1 MNSNLYCIKTTFLNY
16 NGNSINPGFH
26 LRHFASCSYPQGI
39 TIFGKVFLP
48 LAIMIQFDKIKL
60 DNGLTVIVHTDKS
73 TPFVAVNVC
82 YRVGSKHEDPNRTGF
97 AHLFEH
103 LTFGGSANVKD
114 FDLSV
119 QRAGGANNAFTSNDL
134 TNYYITLPANNIET
148 ALWLESDRML
158 GPKFSKKGLDIQKK
172 VVIEEFR
179 QRNLNKPYGDVWHLL
194 RDLAYKVH
202 PYRWPTIGLVPEHI
216 ESAGLGDVKDFFFH
230 HYAPNNAV
238 LVISGNIAS
247 AEAFKLTEKWFGDIP
262 SRDIAPYLGL
272 PEPLQE
278 TDREITVYRD
288 VPIDTF
294 YVAWHMGSR
303 KDKSFYVLDL
313 LSDIL
318 SNGSSSRFEVK
329 LVKEQK
335 LFTEADAYLSGE
347 NEPGLFVATGKAST
361 GIDIH
366 LAREKMLEEI
376 MLTVKT
382 PITAYELEKV
392 KNRVEADLLLNEIG
406 YLEKAIQLASF
417 EIMGDAS
424 EINRQG
430 EKYREIT
437 AEDLLETANYLFRTG
452 NRNTL
457 NYLSLQNSKK

>member
-1 MNSNLYCIKTTFLNY
+1 
-16 NGNSINPGFH
+16 
-26 LRHFASCSYPQGI
+26 
-39 TIFGKVFLP
+39 
-48 LAIMIQFDKIKL
+48 MIQFDKIKL
-60 DNGLTVIVHTDKS
+60 NNGLTVIVHTDRS

-82 YRVGSKHEDPNRTGF
+82 YNVGSKHEDSSRTGF

-114 FDLSV
+114 FDTAV
-119 QRAGGANNAFTSNDL
+119 QHASGANNAFTSNDL

-148 ALWLESDRML
+148 AMWLESDRMI

-202 PYRWPTIGLVPEHI
+202 PYRWPTIGLIPEHI
-216 ESAGLGDVKDFFFH
+216 ESATLEDVKDFFFH

-238 LVISGNIAS
+238 LVISGNIAAS
-247 AEAFKLTEKWFGDIP
+247 EAFILAEKWFSDIP
-262 SRDIAPYLGL
+262 FREIAPYRSIQ
-272 PEPLQE
+272 EPLQYE
-278 TDREITVYRD
+278 DREITVYRD

-294 YVAWHMGSR
+294 YVAWHMGAR
-303 KDKSFYVLDL
+303 NEKNFYVLDL

-347 NEPGLFVATGKAST
+347 NEPGLFVATGKASP

-376 MLTVKT
+376 MMTAET
-382 PITAYELEKV
+382 AITAYELEKV
-392 KNRVEADLLLNEIG
+392 KNRVESDLLLNEIG

-437 AEDLLETANYLFRTG
+437 AVDLLDTANQLLRKG

>member
-1 MNSNLYCIKTTFLNY
+1 
-16 NGNSINPGFH
+16 
-26 LRHFASCSYPQGI
+26 
-39 TIFGKVFLP
+39 
-48 LAIMIQFDKIKL
+48 MIQFDKIILK
-60 DNGLTVIVHTDKS
+60 NGLPVIVHTDRS
-73 TPFVAVNVC
+73 TPFVAVNMC
-82 YRVGSKHEDPNRTGF
+82 YNVGSKHEDPSRTGF

-103 LTFGGSANVKD
+103 LTFGGSVYVPD
-114 FDLSV
+114 FDTAV
-119 QRAGGANNAFTSNDL
+119 QMAGGANNAFTSNDL

-148 ALWLESDRML
+148 AMWLESDRML

-216 ESAGLGDVKDFFFH
+216 ESATLENVKDFFFH

-247 AEAFKLTEKWFGDIP
+247 AEAFKLAKKWFDDIP
-262 SRDIAPYLGL
+262 SREIAPYTAL
-272 PEPLQE
+272 PEPLQT

-294 YVAWHMGSR
+294 YVAWHMGAR
-303 KDKSFYVLDL
+303 NEKNFYVLDL

-347 NEPGLFVATGKAST
+347 NEPGLFVATGKASP
-361 GIDIH
+361 GIDIN

-376 MLTVKT
+376 MMTAEIA
-382 PITAYELEKV
+382 ITAYELEKV

-430 EKYREIT
+430 EQYQNIT
-437 AEDLLETANYLFRTG
+437 SKDLLDTAAQLFRKG

-457 NYLSLQNSKK
+457 NYLSQQNSK

>member
-1 MNSNLYCIKTTFLNY
+1 
-16 NGNSINPGFH
+16 
-26 LRHFASCSYPQGI
+26 
-39 TIFGKVFLP
+39 
-48 LAIMIQFDKIKL
+48 MIQFDKIIL
-60 DNGLTVIVHTDKS
+60 DNGLLVIVHTDRS

-82 YRVGSKHEDPNRTGF
+82 YNVGSKHEDPNRTGF

-103 LTFGGSANVKD
+103 LTFAGSVHVPD
-114 FDLSV
+114 FDTAV

-148 ALWLESDRML
+148 ALWLESDRMI
-158 GPKFSKKGLDIQKK
+158 GPKFSKKGLDVQKK

-179 QRNLNKPYGDVWHLL
+179 QRNLNRPYGDVWHLL

-216 ESAGLGDVKDFFFH
+216 ASATLTDVKDFFFH

-238 LVISGNIAS
+238 LVISGNIGS
-247 AEAFKLTEKWFGDIP
+247 TEAFNLAKKWFGDIP
-262 SRDIAPYLGL
+262 SREITHYPFLK
-272 PEPLQE
+272 EPRQE
-278 TDREITVYRD
+278 TDRELTVYRD

-294 YVAWHMGSR
+294 YVAWHMGAR
-303 KDKSFYVLDL
+303 NEKSFYVLDL

-347 NEPGLFVATGKAST
+347 NEPGLFVATGKASP
-361 GIDIH
+361 GVDIH

-376 MLTVKT
+376 MMTAET
-382 PITAYELEKV
+382 AITDYELEKV

-430 EKYREIT
+430 ERYLSIT
-437 AEDLLETANYLFRTG
+437 AADLLETAGTLFRKG

-457 NYLSLQNSKK
+457 NYLALQNSKK

>member
-1 MNSNLYCIKTTFLNY
+1 
-16 NGNSINPGFH
+16 
-26 LRHFASCSYPQGI
+26 
-39 TIFGKVFLP
+39 
-48 LAIMIQFDKIKL
+48 MIQFDKTILK
-60 DNGLTVIVHTDKS
+60 NGLVVIVHTDLS

-82 YRVGSKHEDPNRTGF
+82 YNVGSKHEDPIRTGF

-103 LTFGGSANVKD
+103 LTFGGSRHVTD
-114 FDLSV
+114 FDTAV
-119 QRAGGANNAFTSNDL
+119 QMAGGANNAFTSNDL

-148 ALWLESDRML
+148 AMWLESDRML
-158 GPKFSKKGLDIQKK
+158 GPKFSKKGLAVQKK

-179 QRNLNKPYGDVWHLL
+179 QRNLNKPYGDVWHLM

-216 ESAGLGDVKDFFFH
+216 ASATLENVKNFFFH

-238 LVISGNIAS
+238 LVISGNIGSSDAY
-247 AEAFKLTEKWFGDIP
+247 KLAEKWFSDIP
-262 SRDIAPYLGL
+262 SREIAPY
-272 PEPLQE
+272 PLQTE
-278 TDREITVYRD
+278 PPQTTDRELTVYRD

-294 YVAWHMGSR
+294 YVAWHMGGR
-303 KDKSFYVLDL
+303 NEKDFYELDL

-347 NEPGLFVATGKAST
+347 NEPGLFVATGKASP

-376 MLTVKT
+376 LMTAET
-382 PITAYELEKV
+382 CITDYELEKV

-417 EIMGDAS
+417 EIMGDAA
-424 EINRQG
+424 EINNQG
-430 EKYREIT
+430 KRYLEIT
-437 AEDLLETANYLFRTG
+437 AADLLKTAGELFRKG

>member
-1 MNSNLYCIKTTFLNY
+1 MILFEKT
-16 NGNSINPGFH
+16 
-26 LRHFASCSYPQGI
+26 
-39 TIFGKVFLP
+39 
-48 LAIMIQFDKIKL
+48 KL
-60 DNGLTVIVHTDKS
+60 DNGLTLIVHTDRS

-82 YRVGSKHEDPNRTGF
+82 YNVGSKHENPLRTGF

-103 LTFGGSANVKD
+103 LTFEGSVHVPD
-114 FDLSV
+114 FDTAV
-119 QRAGGANNAFTSNDL
+119 QRASGANNAFTSNDL

-158 GPKFSKKGLDIQKK
+158 GPKFTKKGLDVQKK

-216 ESAGLGDVKDFFFH
+216 EQATLSDVKDFFFH

-238 LVISGNIAS
+238 LVISGNIAHD
-247 AEAFKLTEKWFGDIP
+247 EALEQTKKWFGDIP
-262 SRDIAPYLGL
+262 AREIAPYSAM
-272 PEPLQE
+272 PEPDQLL
-278 TDREITVYRD
+278 DREITVYRD

-294 YVAWHMGSR
+294 YIGWHMCSR
-303 KDKSFYVLDL
+303 TDRDFYVLDL

-318 SNGSSSRFEVK
+318 SNGSSSRFEVH
-329 LVKEQK
+329 LVKERK
-335 LFTEADAYLSGE
+335 LFTEADAYLTGE
-347 NEPGLFVATGKAST
+347 NEPGMFLATGKAAT
-361 GIDIH
+361 GVDIH
-366 LAREKMLEEI
+366 LAKEKMLEEI
-376 MLTVKT
+376 MMTVET
-382 PITAYELEKV
+382 SITDYELEKV

-430 EKYREIT
+430 LHYQEIT
-437 AEDLLETANYLFRTG
+437 PGDLLDTARRIFRKG
-452 NRNTL
+452 NKNTL
-457 NYLSLQNSKK
+457 NYLSTQKQPL